1 MFESTKQEKNPYI
14 PILDGRQIDPYI
26 ILYVFFYAFLMIVYS
41 GYWSLYSIEILGYLH
56 YMWFPKIVVPHFHHS
71 FYSHRSSIDNKP
83 SIWGTIVGNLQWY
96 PHFVC
101 GNHVRHLEHEEVR
114 RVRPPTVTVQYL
126 GDFFG
131 ATFNILWDFLGQHYG
146 DLMGICNFNVAK
158 TWNIKNFMGNQQRR
172 YKTNYTMEQ

>member
-1 MFESTKQEKNPYI
+1 M
-14 PILDGRQIDPYI
+14 
-26 ILYVFFYAFLMIVYS
+26 
-41 GYWSLYSIEILGYLH
+41 
-56 YMWFPKIVVPHFHHS
+56 
-71 FYSHRSSIDNKP
+71 
-83 SIWGTIVGNLQWY
+83 
-96 PHFVC
+96 
-101 GNHVRHLEHEEVR
+101 RHLEHEEVR